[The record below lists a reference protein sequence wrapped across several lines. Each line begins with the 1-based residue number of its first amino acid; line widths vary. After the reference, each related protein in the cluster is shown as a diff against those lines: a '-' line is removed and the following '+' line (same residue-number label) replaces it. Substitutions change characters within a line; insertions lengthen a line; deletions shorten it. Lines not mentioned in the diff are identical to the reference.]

1 MAAYQYIPVRI
12 VSVGVEVKR
21 GHFTSICITQTHT
34 CRLLYTLKDVLGR
47 DQEVQQAL
55 QGVAVV
61 TLLDGAEELAEDDG
75 RGGLEG
81 REEGRQG
88 ALDG

>member
-1 MAAYQYIPVRI
+1 LHA
-12 VSVGVEVKR
+12 
-21 GHFTSICITQTHT
+21 
-34 CRLLYTLKDVLGR
+34 LKDVLGR

-81 REEGRQG
+81 REEG
-88 ALDG
+88 

>member
-1 MAAYQYIPVRI
+1 MQ
-12 VSVGVEVKR
+12 SCK
-21 GHFTSICITQTHT
+21 THT
-34 CRLLYTLKDVLGR
+34 CCLLHALEDMLRR

-55 QGVAVV
+55 QRIAMV